1 MHPRRCDMRHCH
13 GIDAEENNES
23 ELTGSTPEPKSSRQ
37 HESTT
42 KTPKDMNSKGTQ
54 LVTPSTAVSSDHSFF
69 SKSGT
74 TGGSPSVLHSTSVD
88 TSFSRSPS
96 WSSSTAK
103 SSPERVIKASSANL
117 NQPHEQNISSPRY
130 SPILPKLI
138 SSQNISSPWHQHNLP
153 AYPSDSKRPYSEILQ
168 ASR

>member
-1 MHPRRCDMRHCH
+1 MD
-13 GIDAEENNES
+13 
-23 ELTGSTPEPKSSRQ
+23 
-37 HESTT
+37 
-42 KTPKDMNSKGTQ
+42 SKETQ
-54 LVTPSTAVSSDHSFF
+54 LVTPSTGASSDHSFF
-69 SKSGT
+69 SKSDT
-74 TGGSPSVLHSTSVD
+74 TGESPSVLHSTTVD
-88 TSFSRSPS
+88 TSFSRSSQQPS
-96 WSSSTAK
+96 LWSSSTAK